1 MHGGA
6 MKDLSESKRYRLSRL
21 SRIIAGRRYRAFQAL
36 ALSTVAGLAIA
47 GMAARAHNRD
57 TTVNSRTIASPVAPL
72 TAGDSS
78 AAASTRAWKGPV
90 SGSRSPAAQ
99 GGPNP
104 KLTNVAHI
112 AISPLGFDSKV
123 ITMPH
128 APFFLLVENRSGVG
142 GVSLRVDRID
152 GASGNIRAKNVSR
165 EELDWSDFFDLPP
178 GNYLLS
184 EAGHPDWQCRITVN
198 P

>member
-1 MHGGA
+1 
-6 MKDLSESKRYRLSRL
+6 MKELSESKRYTFWQPR
-21 SRIIAGRRYRAFQAL
+21 RIIAGRRYRAFQAL
-36 ALSTVAGLAIA
+36 ALSTLAGLAIA
-47 GMAARAHNRD
+47 GLAARAHNRD
-57 TTVNSRTIASPVAPL
+57 TTVSSRTIDSPVAAL
-72 TAGDSS
+72 KVADNSAGAPTGARRGPGS
-78 AAASTRAWKGPV
+78 APRPA
-90 SGSRSPAAQ
+90 AAQ

-104 KLTNVAHI
+104 KLTNLAHI
-112 AISPLGFDSKV
+112 AISPLGFDSKA
-123 ITMPH
+123 ITLPH

-165 EELDWSDFFDLPP
+165 EDLDWSDFFDLPP

>member
-1 MHGGA
+1 MMNKVTEWKRH
-6 MKDLSESKRYRLSRL
+6 LSWHPRGM
-21 SRIIAGRRYRAFQAL
+21 IARRRRAFQAL
-36 ALSTVAGLAIA
+36 ALLALGFLALAGF
-47 GMAARAHNRD
+47 AARAHNR
-57 TTVNSRTIASPVAPL
+57 NMALSSRTVDGTGSTSKARD
-72 TAGDSS
+72 TS
-78 AAASTRAWKGPV
+78 AATMTRARKVADSAPP
-90 SGSRSPAAQ
+90 RAAAAQ